1 MAIDFGTGGPAFTL
15 RAHHPSGL
23 DALASL
29 DALTIAHAY
38 MDGALDIEGDLL
50 GATRRPGKAALMTEP
65 HLALAAD
72 DQAPATPSIPHYRR
86 IMDDFE
92 QLEARCR
99 RYDYFL
105 SNELPGIVEDDAAF
119 LADDLPGIRRRYE
132 TDYCPTV
139 DGRRRVA
146 VPETVIAAK
155 VVAYAASF
163 PNLPKDRDLSLCIEA
178 LVEFII
184 SLQPSPAVFALT
196 FRKLTKT
203 QKFFPNTA
211 EYNEVHE
218 AAEAVMDRFGHY
230 LQKLPQRHERHA
242 DQVRRDQEE
251 AALAIVAQEC
261 RRHGR
266 CELCVD
272 AIATLAGV
280 GRTTAQNA
288 LRQARELGLVVAQ
301 GDAGVL
307 EGHPKAGERE
317 RMGSPT
323 FRLNR
328 RLWPSYGVL

>member
-1 MAIDFGTGGPAFTL
+1 
-15 RAHHPSGL
+15 
-23 DALASL
+23 
-29 DALTIAHAY
+29 
-38 MDGALDIEGDLL
+38 
-50 GATRRPGKAALMTEP
+50 MTEH
-65 HLALAAD
+65 HLALAPD
-72 DQAPATPSIPHYRR
+72 DQSPATSSIPHYGW

-99 RYDYFL
+99 RYDDFL
-105 SNELPGIVEDDAAF
+105 SNELLRIVEDDAAF
-119 LADDLPGIRRRYE
+119 LAGDFPGIRRRYE
-132 TDYCPTV
+132 TDYCPV

-155 VVAYAASF
+155 VVAYAATF

-184 SLQPSPAVFALT
+184 SLRPSPAVFALT

-230 LQKLPQRHERHA
+230 LQKLPKRHERHA
-242 DQVRRDQEE
+242 DQVRRDQED
-251 AALAIVAQEC
+251 AVLTIIAQEC

-272 AIATLAGV
+272 AIAALAGV

-307 EGHPKAGERE
+307 EGHPRAGERE
-317 RMGSPT
+317 RLGSALLPAD
-323 FRLNR
+323 R
-328 RLWPSYGVL
+328 RLRPSYGVL

>member
-1 MAIDFGTGGPAFTL
+1 
-15 RAHHPSGL
+15 
-23 DALASL
+23 
-29 DALTIAHAY
+29 
-38 MDGALDIEGDLL
+38 
-50 GATRRPGKAALMTEP
+50 MTEP

-72 DQAPATPSIPHYRR
+72 DQSPATPSIPHYRR

-92 QLEARCR
+92 QLEARCQH
-99 RYDYFL
+99 YDDFL

-132 TDYCPTV
+132 TDYCPV

-184 SLQPSPAVFALT
+184 SLRPSPAVFALT

-218 AAEAVMDRFGHY
+218 QAQAIMDVFGHY
-230 LQKLPQRHERHA
+230 LRELPKRHERHA
-242 DQVRRDQEE
+242 AQVRRDQED
-251 AALAIVAQEC
+251 AVLTVIAQGC
-261 RRHGR
+261 QRHGR
-266 CELCVD
+266 CELCLD
-272 AIATLAGV
+272 ELAALAGV

-288 LRQARELGLVVAQ
+288 LRRARELGLVVAQ

-307 EGHPKAGERE
+307 ERHPRAGERE
-317 RMGSPT
+317 RHSGAAP
-323 FRLNR
+323 R
-328 RLWPSYGVL
+328 

>member
-1 MAIDFGTGGPAFTL
+1 
-15 RAHHPSGL
+15 
-23 DALASL
+23 
-29 DALTIAHAY
+29 
-38 MDGALDIEGDLL
+38 
-50 GATRRPGKAALMTEP
+50 MTEH
-65 HLALAAD
+65 HLALAPD
-72 DQAPATPSIPHYRR
+72 DQSPATPSIPHYRP

-99 RYDYFL
+99 RYDAIL

-119 LADDLPGIRRRYE
+119 LADDFPGIRRRYE
-132 TDYCPTV
+132 TDYCPMV
-139 DGRRRVA
+139 DGRRGVT

-155 VVAYAASF
+155 VVAYAATF

-184 SLQPSPAVFALT
+184 SLRPSPATFALT

-230 LQKLPQRHERHA
+230 LQNFPKRHERHA
-242 DQVRRDQEE
+242 AQFRRDQED
-251 AALAIVAQEC
+251 AVLTVIAQEC

-266 CELCVD
+266 CELCLD
-272 AIATLAGV
+272 ELAALAGV
-280 GRTTAQNA
+280 GRTAAQNA
-288 LRQARELGLVVAQ
+288 LRRACELDLVVAQ

-307 EGHPKAGERE
+307 EGHPTAGEGGALAPPNLPAE
-317 RMGSPT
+317 SPST
-323 FRLNR
+323 AFLGRPASPESAGLRPGPPSQNR
-328 RLWPSYGVL
+328 RAP

>member
-1 MAIDFGTGGPAFTL
+1 
-15 RAHHPSGL
+15 
-23 DALASL
+23 
-29 DALTIAHAY
+29 
-38 MDGALDIEGDLL
+38 
-50 GATRRPGKAALMTEP
+50 MTEH
-65 HLALAAD
+65 HLALAPD
-72 DQAPATPSIPHYRR
+72 DQSPATPSIPHYRP

-99 RYDYFL
+99 RYDAIL

-119 LADDLPGIRRRYE
+119 LADDFPGIRRRYE
-132 TDYCPTV
+132 TDYC
-139 DGRRRVA
+139 RRGVT

-155 VVAYAASF
+155 VVAYAATF

-184 SLQPSPAVFALT
+184 SLRPSPATFALT

-230 LQKLPQRHERHA
+230 LQNNTAEYNEVHEAAEAVMDRFGHYLQNFPKRHERHA
-242 DQVRRDQEE
+242 AQFRRDQED
-251 AALAIVAQEC
+251 AVLTVIAQEC

-266 CELCVD
+266 CELCLD
-272 AIATLAGV
+272 ELAALAGV
-280 GRTTAQNA
+280 GRTAAQNA
-288 LRQARELGLVVAQ
+288 LRRARELELVVVQ

-307 EGHPKAGERE
+307 EGHPTAGE
-317 RMGSPT
+317 GGALASPIS
-323 FRLNR
+323 RLNR
-328 RLWPSYGVL
+328 RLRPS